1 MLLSVIATAGDLDV
15 IGALSVTGN
24 STLGGTLDVTGATG
38 INGNFDINTD
48 KFTVAS
54 ATGNTV
60 IAGSLSVSS
69 DVDLGGAA
77 TDTVSIIGD
86 IDTNLLPSATSKNI
100 GASGNT
106 WGEVHAVSF
115 YGDGAN
121 LTNTGATV
129 SAASGTQRLVVT
141 SVTSGTMT
149 TAATDGD
156 LTFNAGT
163 NTLTAGVIV
172 SNGEITAFASD
183 DRLKT
188 NKVNIGNA
196 VDNVKSLN
204 VFTFNFNEI
213 GESLGFDTKVSYAG
227 VSAQEVQKVL
237 PEAVTTRSDGEYLT
251 VKYEKLVP
259 LLLEAVKELS
269 AEVDQLKSQINN

>member
-1 MLLSVIATAGDLDV
+1 MNGDVDTDLLPTPSGQNDL
-15 IGALSVTGN
+15 GN
-24 STLGGTLDVTGATG
+24 S
-38 INGNFDINTD
+38 
-48 KFTVAS
+48 
-54 ATGNTV
+54 
-60 IAGSLSVSS
+60 
-69 DVDLGGAA
+69 
-77 TDTVSIIGD
+77 
-86 IDTNLLPSATSKNI
+86 SKKWNNCY
-100 GASGNT
+100 AN
-106 WGEVHAVSF
+106 SF
-115 YGDGAN
+115 HGDGAN
-121 LTNTGATV
+121 LTNTGATL
-129 SAASGTQRLVVT
+129 SAASGTQRLVLT
-141 SVTSGTMT
+141 SLTSGTMVT
-149 TAATDGD
+149 GATDAD

-196 VDNVKSLN
+196 VDKVKSLN
-204 VFTFNFNEI
+204 GFTFNFNEI
-213 GESLGFDTKVSYAG
+213 GVSLGFDTETTHAG

-269 AEVDQLKSQINN
+269 AKVDALS

>member
-1 MLLSVIATAGDLDV
+1 MCFDF
-15 IGALSVTGN
+15 
-24 STLGGTLDVTGATG
+24 
-38 INGNFDINTD
+38 NFDINTD

-54 ATGNTV
+54 ATCNTV

-86 IDTNLLPSATSKNI
+86 IDTNLLPTATSKNI
-100 GASGNT
+100 GVSGNT
-106 WGEVHAVSF
+106 WGQVHAVSF
-115 YGDGAN
+115 HGDGAD
-121 LTNTGATV
+121 LDNTGATL
-129 SAASGTQRLVVT
+129 SAASGSQRLVLT
-141 SVTSGTMT
+141 SLTSGTMT
-149 TAATDGD
+149 SAATDGD

-196 VDNVKSLN
+196 VDKVKSLN
-204 VFTFNFNEI
+204 GFTFNFNEI
-213 GESLGFDTKVSYAG
+213 GVSLGFDTETTHAG
-227 VSAQEVQKVL
+227 VSAQEVAKVL
-237 PEAVTTRSDGEYLT
+237 PEAVTTRADGEYLT